1 MKRLLKLACVALV
14 GAILLFYLLAE
25 HAGPWIMPRF
35 ITIRVVA
42 GPDRPLSG
50 ARIRVQQDVWS
61 IPCLS
66 YMGISGASCA
76 SGKWTVFH
84 GRLDRNGE
92 ARVLVFQAAGLRA
105 DSYIACI
112 NGNQYEGYFAYT
124 EWPEQQDV
132 QRLTL
137 DYKRLEQQRTGCM
150 NGYGEEPLAA
160 PAWWDAASKEDAEAE
175 AQAEAEA
182 RAEEE
187 AQADDSLQPTVQQSP
202 ARSPSSDAP

>member
-92 ARVLVFQAAGLRA
+92 ARVLVFKAAGLRA

-150 NGYGEEPLAA
+150 NGYGEERLAA
-160 PAWWDAASKEDAEAE
+160 PAWWDAALKEDAEAE
-175 AQAEAEA
+175 AEAEAE
-182 RAEEE
+182 E
-187 AQADDSLQPTVQQSP
+187 DDSSQSTSQQPPDSSP
-202 ARSPSSDAP
+202 TSDGP

>member
-1 MKRLLKLACVALV
+1 MVKLACVALV

-50 ARIRVQQDVWS
+50 ARIRVLQDVWS

-150 NGYGEEPLAA
+150 NGYGEEQLAA
-160 PAWWDAASKEDAEAE
+160 PAWWDAALKEDAEADAQAEAE
-175 AQAEAEA
+175 AQAD
-182 RAEEE
+182 
-187 AQADDSLQPTVQQSP
+187 AQEDDPLQPTAPQPPDGSP
-202 ARSPSSDAP
+202 TSDRL